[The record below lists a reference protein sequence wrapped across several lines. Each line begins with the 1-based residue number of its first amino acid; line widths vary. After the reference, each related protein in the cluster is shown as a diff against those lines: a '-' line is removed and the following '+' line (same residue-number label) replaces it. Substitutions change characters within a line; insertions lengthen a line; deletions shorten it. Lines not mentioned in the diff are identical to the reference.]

1 MTLAM
6 SGTEQMAELLRDA
19 GQYLAGGG
27 LGLFQ
32 LPDEVNLVIT
42 EGHGSHV
49 TDVAGKDYIDY
60 HLGSGPSLL
69 GHGNPEIT
77 AAVAAQ
83 LPKGTTYYF
92 LNVPA
97 VQLAEKLVQAIP
109 CGEVVHYMGSGTE
122 ATFFAMRIARAKTG
136 RNKVMKFEGGWHGMH
151 DYALW
156 GTTPSRPSNYPNAEP
171 DTLGIPDV
179 IRGQVLVAPFNDSER
194 AEAIIEA
201 NSADLAAVIVEPLER
216 VLVPQPGF
224 LESLREACDRHGVV
238 LIFDEVVTGFRVA
251 YGGAQEKYGV
261 LPDMATYGKAMAG
274 GFAMAAV
281 VGKRDVMNPLDS
293 RVNDRAH
300 LAWASGTLNGN
311 PVAATAGLTALEIL
325 GRPGAYDVFHR
336 VGGRLR
342 RELKALGE
350 QHGIPTQTP
359 GEDAVFGVRFSERE
373 EFRSWEDQLTHDKDM
388 GLRWG
393 VELLKRGIL
402 NTPNEKFYISIAHT
416 DADVDRTLEAANDAF
431 KAVKR

>member
-6 SGTEQMAELLRDA
+6 SGTEQMADMLRQA
-19 GQYLAGGG
+19 GSYLAGGG

-32 LPDEVNLVIT
+32 LPDEVNLVIA

-97 VQLAEKLVQAIP
+97 VQLAQKLVESIP
-109 CGEVVHYMGSGTE
+109 CGEVVQYMASGTE
-122 ATFFAMRIARAKTG
+122 ATFSAMRIARAKTG

-156 GTTPSRPSNYPNAEP
+156 GTVPTRPSNYPNAEP
-171 DTLGIPDV
+171 DTLGIPEAL
-179 IRGQVLVAPFNDSER
+179 RGQVLVAPFNDSER
-194 AEAIIEA
+194 AEAIIAA

-251 YGGAQEKYGV
+251 YGGAQEKWGV

-274 GFAMAAV
+274 GFPMAAV
-281 VGKRDVMNPLDS
+281 VGRREVMSPLDS

-359 GEDAVFGVRFSERE
+359 CEDAVFGCASANVRSSAPGRTSSPTT
-373 EFRSWEDQLTHDKDM
+373 RT
-388 GLRWG
+388 WG
-393 VELLKRGIL
+393 CAGAW
-402 NTPNEKFYISIAHT
+402 SCSS
-416 DADVDRTLEAANDAF
+416 AAS
-431 KAVKR
+431 